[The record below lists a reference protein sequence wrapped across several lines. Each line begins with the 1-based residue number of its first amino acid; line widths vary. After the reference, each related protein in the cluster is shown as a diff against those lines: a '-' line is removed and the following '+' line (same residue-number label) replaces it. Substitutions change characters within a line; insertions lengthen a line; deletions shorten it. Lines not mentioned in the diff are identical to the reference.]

1 MKILVLGAGATGGY
15 FGGRLFESGADVTFL
30 VREKRFEILKKNGLR
45 IVSPKGD
52 VTLSPKLVTAD
63 SLHDSYDLVIL
74 SCKAYDLQSSMDSI
88 RSAIKEKTVILPFLN
103 GIGHLDILDK
113 EFGQE
118 HVLGGVVYIPAT
130 LGSDGEVRHL
140 GALSKMT
147 FGARKESQ
155 KTIVEQFAK
164 IASQA
169 KFDSELSQNVMQD
182 MWEKFVFL
190 TTLAGMT
197 CLMRS
202 PVGNIVATDEGEQ
215 ISLEF
220 LKECESVS
228 AGFGYPVTEKA
239 HKNAVESITQK
250 GSPATSSMFRD
261 LQNGFRVELDS
272 IVGDMLKRGRAKNLT
287 LPLLRVAYAHLQ
299 AYDYGLKQSQK

>member
-30 VREKRFEILKKNGLR
+30 VREKRFELLKKNGLR

-52 VTLSPKLVTAD
+52 VTLNPKLVTAD
-63 SLHDSYDLVIL
+63 SLHESYDLVIL
-74 SCKAYDLQSSMDSI
+74 SCKSYDLQSSIESL
-88 RSAIKEKTVILPFLN
+88 RPVIKEKTVILPFLN
-103 GIGHLDILDK
+103 GMVHLDILDK
-113 EFGQE
+113 EFGKE

-130 LGSDGEVRHL
+130 LGTDGEIRHL
-140 GALSKMT
+140 GPLSKMT
-147 FGARKESQ
+147 LGVRTDSQ
-155 KTIVEQFAK
+155 KSIVESFAK
-164 IASQA
+164 LAAQA
-169 KFDSELSQNVMQD
+169 KFDSEVSSHIMQD

-202 PVGNIVATDEGEQ
+202 SVGTIVATDEGEQ
-215 ISLEF
+215 IFLEF

-228 AGFGYPVTEKA
+228 TSFGYPVTEKA
-239 HKNAVESITQK
+239 HRNAVESVTQK
-250 GSPATSSMFRD
+250 NSPSTSSMFRD
-261 LQNGFRVELDS
+261 LQNRFRVELDS
-272 IVGDMLKRGRAKNLT
+272 IVGDMLKRGRSKNLT

-299 AYDYGLKQSQK
+299 AYDYGLKQAQK